1 MCRRHKRLEGSNP
14 SLSVIALKMLLPILS
29 AIFKVFC
36 LLSESLNLKF
46 VCSIVS
52 RIVKFKIVI

>member
-14 SLSVIALKMLLPILS
+14 SLSVIALKMVLPILS

-36 LLSESLNLKF
+36 LLSESLSLKC
-46 VCSIVS
+46 VCSIVN
-52 RIVKFKIVI
+52 RIVKF